1 MKSKTAVHTDAAVIL
16 VSKINTKE
24 KQKRGAGTDI
34 WNILSFYLKF
44 FSSLSKEKSSS
55 TFKKKKKKKNLTRSK
70 YRTGC
75 VPFRETSKIE
85 RILWGKIVVSVGW
98 PRADMTRSE

>member
-1 MKSKTAVHTDAAVIL
+1 MKSKTAVHTDAAVTL

-34 WNILSFYLKF
+34 WNILSFYLKS

-55 TFKKKKKKKNLTRSK
+55 TFKKKKRKKSDTFEISHRVRAFQRN
-70 YRTGC
+70 
-75 VPFRETSKIE
+75 VEN
-85 RILWGKIVVSVGW
+85 
-98 PRADMTRSE
+98 RADSMG

>member
-1 MKSKTAVHTDAAVIL
+1 MKSKTAVHTDAAVTL

-34 WNILSFYLKF
+34 WNILSFYLKS

-55 TFKKKKKKKNLTRSK
+55 TFKKKKKEKKSDTFEISHRVRAFQRN
-70 YRTGC
+70 
-75 VPFRETSKIE
+75 VEN
-85 RILWGKIVVSVGW
+85 
-98 PRADMTRSE
+98 RADSMG